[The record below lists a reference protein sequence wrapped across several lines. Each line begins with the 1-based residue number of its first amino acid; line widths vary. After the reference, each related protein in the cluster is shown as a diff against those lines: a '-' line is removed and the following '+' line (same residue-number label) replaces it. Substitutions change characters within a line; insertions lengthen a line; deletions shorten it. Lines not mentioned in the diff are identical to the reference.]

1 MFIEVYC
8 QKGERNDTNND
19 TQDFGYKYIAQ
30 VQISL
35 RE

>member
-8 QKGERNDTNND
+8 QKGERYDTNND
-19 TQDFGYKYIAQ
+19 IQDFCYKYIVQ

-35 RE
+35 KE